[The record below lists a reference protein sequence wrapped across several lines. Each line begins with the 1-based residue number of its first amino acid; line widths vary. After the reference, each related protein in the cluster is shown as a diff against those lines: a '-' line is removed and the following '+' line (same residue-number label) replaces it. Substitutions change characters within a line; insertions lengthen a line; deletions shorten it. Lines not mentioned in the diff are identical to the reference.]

1 MQGPISKVPVVSN
14 ESRIKRA
21 LLRTLITFVE
31 HHDRSGNPNFHK
43 LESECSLWEMMATI
57 IPAAHLYFY
66 LWASLDCACPGL
78 SCLSILETATS
89 ADRSHFSSNSTRVSR
104 GRHCFVL
111 LQVQEGHGST
121 GTILTTVSL
130 FELRCCLS
138 TTEIFYSVSLP
149 PFKFLSFELCN
160 ITVK

>member
-1 MQGPISKVPVVSN
+1 MTRS
-14 ESRIKRA
+14 A
-21 LLRTLITFVE
+21 LFCELITFAE
-31 HHDRSGNPNFHK
+31 HHDRSGRPENPNFLNLGAH
-43 LESECSLWEMMATI
+43 CSLWEMMATI

-89 ADRSHFSSNSTRVSR
+89 ADRSHFSSNPTRVSR
-104 GRHCFVL
+104 GRHCVVL

-130 FELRCCLS
+130 FELRCCF
-138 TTEIFYSVSLP
+138 TTKIFYSVSLP
-149 PFKFLSFELCN
+149 RSKFLSFELCN
-160 ITVK
+160 ITVSRASVGCPSLAQ